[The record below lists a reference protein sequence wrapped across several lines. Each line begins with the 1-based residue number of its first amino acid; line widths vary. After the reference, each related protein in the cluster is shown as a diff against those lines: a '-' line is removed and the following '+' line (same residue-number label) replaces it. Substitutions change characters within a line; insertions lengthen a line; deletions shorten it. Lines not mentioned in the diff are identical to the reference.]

1 MYNGSGYCGDACENK
16 KKQERHTYQ
25 CKNKV
30 MLLAYFFTEV
40 IFFVKQFKNL
50 I

>member
-1 MYNGSGYCGDACENK
+1 MYNGPGYCGDARENK
-16 KKQERHTYQ
+16 KKQECQTYQ

-30 MLLAYFFTEV
+30 MLLAYFFAEV